1 MKIYIPK
8 LDINI
13 NNLENYCKYNN
24 NFKIIYSD
32 DGIFKIHNNN
42 INKLNITDKS
52 VETIT
57 VDGITLFV
65 DKTTISMVSNITTIP
80 YRHKNIDID
89 EIKYKMTT
97 KSPLA
102 LVVQYSKNKI
112 IDTYFEYNDNIINTN
127 IINDISKYLKIIY

>member
-42 INKLNITDKS
+42 INKLNIIDKS
-52 VETIT
+52 IESISVN
-57 VDGITLFV
+57 GITLFV
-65 DKTTISMVSNITTIP
+65 DKSTISMVSNITTIP
-80 YRHKNIDID
+80 YRHKTIDID
-89 EIKYKMTT
+89 EIKYKITT

-102 LVVQYSKNKI
+102 LVIQYSKNKI

>member
-24 NFKIIYSD
+24 NFKIIYSN

-52 VETIT
+52 IETIL
-57 VDGITLFV
+57 VNGITLFI
-65 DKTTISMVSNITTIP
+65 DKSTISMVSNITTIP
-80 YRHKNIDID
+80 YIHKSIDID

-97 KSPLA
+97 KSTLA

-112 IDTYFEYNDNIINTN
+112 IDTYFECNDNIINNN
-127 IINDISKYLKIIY
+127 IINDISKYLIIIY

>member
-24 NFKIIYSD
+24 NFKIIYSN
-32 DGIFKIHNNN
+32 DGIFKIHNNT

-52 VETIT
+52 IETIL
-57 VDGITLFV
+57 VNEITLFI
-65 DKTTISMVSNITTIP
+65 DKSTISMVSNITTIP
-80 YRHKNIDID
+80 YIHKSIDID

-97 KSPLA
+97 KSTLA

-112 IDTYFEYNDNIINTN
+112 IDTYFECNDNIINNN
-127 IINDISKYLKIIY
+127 IINDISKYLIIIY

>member
-52 VETIT
+52 VETIS

-80 YRHKNIDID
+80 YRHKTIDID

>member
-8 LDINI
+8 RDINV

-52 VETIT
+52 VETIS

-80 YRHKNIDID
+80 YRHKTIDID

>member
-8 LDINI
+8 RDINI

-24 NFKIIYSD
+24 NFKIIYSN

-52 VETIT
+52 IETIL
-57 VDGITLFV
+57 VNGITLFI
-65 DKTTISMVSNITTIP
+65 DKSTISMVSNITTIP
-80 YRHKNIDID
+80 YIHKSIDID

-97 KSPLA
+97 KSTLA

-112 IDTYFEYNDNIINTN
+112 IDTYFEYNDNVINNN
-127 IINDISKYLKIIY
+127 IINDISKYLIIIY